1 VFHLFLCFDSHGPRD
16 AGGPRPTG
24 RYIDYLNR
32 RCTPYFHDAQTP
44 DPNPTP
50 APVGKKMYSEK
61 SPPLAGAV
69 CGQRKSSVSFT
80 SESEE
85 GGAAAKL
92 RLSSRRVSYR
102 LELPMTTEQHHQALK
117 QTRARRMAM
126 QGALR
131 QGTVLDMCGLA
142 VSLLCLSRCRSRCGC
157 ALRRGYLAS
166 SALTVLIFKRRC
178 TKVQGV
184 PGYPTCNAIGI
195 YRTRPLQYDR
205 VSRLFRYPCLGE
217 VVESASGGA
226 INDV

>member
-1 VFHLFLCFDSHGPRD
+1 
-16 AGGPRPTG
+16 
-24 RYIDYLNR
+24 
-32 RCTPYFHDAQTP
+32 
-44 DPNPTP
+44 
-50 APVGKKMYSEK
+50 MYSEK
-61 SPPLAGAV
+61 TPPLAGAV

-117 QTRARRMAM
+117 QTSTPNGNARCATARHCARSVRS
-126 QGALR
+126 GCPALPLQVAR
-131 QGTVLDMCGLA
+131 GVW
-142 VSLLCLSRCRSRCGC
+142 LCAPVRLPRILGPDRPHLQ
-157 ALRRGYLAS
+157 A
-166 SALTVLIFKRRC
+166 
-178 TKVQGV
+178 KVQGV
-184 PGYPTCNAIGI
+184 PGYPTCNAIGL

-226 INDV
+226 INDRMCNKGNVTIGY